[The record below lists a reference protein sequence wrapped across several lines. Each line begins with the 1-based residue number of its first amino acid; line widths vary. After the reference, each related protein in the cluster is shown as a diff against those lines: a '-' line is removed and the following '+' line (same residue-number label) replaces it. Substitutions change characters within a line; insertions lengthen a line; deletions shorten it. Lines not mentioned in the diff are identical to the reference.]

1 MANNYLSGLDND
13 LKQSL
18 QEQLRILWTYNSNAI
33 EGNSLTL
40 GESYQVLT
48 EGLTIN
54 GKPLSHHNEVVGH
67 AKALD
72 LIHKYDRAGTQLTNQ
87 EIFDLHKA
95 IQSQIIIDAY
105 HPIGDW
111 KKEPNS
117 TSVILDEQTVINDTY
132 ALPDD
137 VADLMKVWLERLNCF
152 LNKPNIRPV
161 KDYVWLHASFVRI
174 HPFADGNGRLTRLL
188 SNLPLLVSGFPPLV
202 IDNTKRFQYIRTLA
216 KWQISIGR
224 PTSRQALI
232 IENEYYSDFED
243 FCEDCW
249 KSSYDLVEKA
259 HDLQRKRYDSQIK
272 PEG

>member
-132 ALPDD
+132 AFSCNRQYKKISVHPNFSKM
-137 VADLMKVWLERLNCF
+137 ANLNRQTYKQTS
-152 LNKPNIRPV
+152 LNN
-161 KDYVWLHASFVRI
+161 
-174 HPFADGNGRLTRLL
+174 
-188 SNLPLLVSGFPPLV
+188 
-202 IDNTKRFQYIRTLA
+202 
-216 KWQISIGR
+216 
-224 PTSRQALI
+224 
-232 IENEYYSDFED
+232 
-243 FCEDCW
+243 
-249 KSSYDLVEKA
+249 
-259 HDLQRKRYDSQIK
+259 
-272 PEG
+272 